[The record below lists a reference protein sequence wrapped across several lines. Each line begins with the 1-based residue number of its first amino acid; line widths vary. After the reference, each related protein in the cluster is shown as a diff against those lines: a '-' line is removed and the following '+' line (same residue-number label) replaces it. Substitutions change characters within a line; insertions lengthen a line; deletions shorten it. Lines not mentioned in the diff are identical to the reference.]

1 MSEDEERQAAEPLAP
16 PAPRK
21 KRKKRARPRD
31 EELAP
36 TPAPEPAAPL
46 RERMERRFV
55 SFFAVPS
62 DGTTAALFR
71 VLFGAE
77 AVWQAVGILW
87 NIDRYWGPQGTIPF
101 DIVAKDEFIWMSA
114 FRWAPAS
121 ATFAHALGIAFA
133 IAAVCLFIGFYPRVA
148 TLVVAYLH
156 LSFQFRNPFILN
168 SGDRLFMIVA
178 ALAAF
183 MPLGHRFS
191 VDALL
196 RARRGRAP
204 PEATVWGQRLVGMQI
219 AYVYLNSAVAKLS
232 NPRWQNGMAL
242 RDVLS
247 SPVFAEWPHYVD
259 NRAVIYFF
267 TYMTLA
273 LELAFPVLV
282 WWKRYRPWM
291 LLWGIAFHA
300 GIDATMIIP
309 IFSSMMVVSYA
320 AYLSDEE
327 TAWLVRKV
335 FRRGGSERKRE
346 SERALRA
353 RT

>member
-1 MSEDEERQAAEPLAP
+1 M
-16 PAPRK
+16 
-21 KRKKRARPRD
+21 
-31 EELAP
+31 
-36 TPAPEPAAPL
+36 
-46 RERMERRFV
+46 
-55 SFFAVPS
+55 
-62 DGTTAALFR
+62 
-71 VLFGAE
+71 
-77 AVWQAVGILW
+77 
-87 NIDRYWGPQGTIPF
+87 
-101 DIVAKDEFIWMSA
+101 
-114 FRWAPAS
+114 
-121 ATFAHALGIAFA
+121 
-133 IAAVCLFIGFYPRVA
+133 CLLLGFYPRIA

-168 SGDRLFMIVA
+168 SGDRLFMIIA

-191 VDALL
+191 IDALL

-247 SPVFAEWPHYVD
+247 SPVFAEYPHYVD
-259 NRAVIYFF
+259 SRAVIYFV

-309 IFSSMMVVSYA
+309 IFSSMMIVSYA
-320 AYLSDEE
+320 AYLSDDE
-327 TAWLVRKV
+327 TKWLLGKIL
-335 FRRGGSERKRE
+335 RRRPPQP
-346 SERALRA
+346 
-353 RT
+353 